1 MYIEELKGRE
11 ELESDE
17 EEIGY
22 GNEVVRGST
31 VVLDVKKV
39 LVGAGARALFYPT
52 LLYNVVRNKVQVEF
66 RWWDWI
72 DEFVLLGAV
81 PFPSDVE
88 RLKERGVCGVIT
100 LNEPYETLVPTSLY
114 LAHGID
120 HLVLPTRD
128 YLFAPSLSD
137 ICQAVDFIHE
147 NASCGRSTYVHC
159 KAGRGRSTTIVIC
172 YLVQH
177 KQMMPEAAYSYV
189 KSIRPRVLLAP
200 SQWQAVLDYYHLKVN
215 PACKPSHMITSLI
228 LKSPKFFAARDLVAF
243 DDGSVVM
250 VTEEDLDGYDPSHD
264 SCAIRSKIWTDLN
277 VVCRIR
283 VAGQSALARLS
294 CMWLRCQ
301 TQQKISSE
309 NMHLESSCPIRS
321 NQLGVL
327 SVDIHVY

>member
-200 SQWQAVLDYYHLKVN
+200 SQWQVN

-309 NMHLESSCPIRS
+309 NMHLQSSCPIRS